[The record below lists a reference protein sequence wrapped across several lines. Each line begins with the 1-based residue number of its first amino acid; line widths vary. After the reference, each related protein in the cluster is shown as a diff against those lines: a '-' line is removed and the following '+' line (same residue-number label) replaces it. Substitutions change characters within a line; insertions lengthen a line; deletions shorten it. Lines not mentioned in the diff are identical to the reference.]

1 MLFRSNMKLY
11 ILVEDGKSGHKI
23 IDHWIPLLLPTLT
36 RAKSI
41 AEIQNNQYV
50 LYSGMGYPR
59 LLGTDRSSPEKN
71 ILGQTIDTINLY
83 QTIDYL
89 LIFLDGDDDGV
100 SLRHQ
105 IVQQKIESYHR
116 PLSCPYVIFV
126 QNKCLETWLLGN
138 RDLFPTTPLPNF
150 LPFLAHYNVSIDD
163 PEQMEKDPNFAFA
176 STSALYH
183 ERYLRAMMQN
193 LGYRY
198 SKFIVRRKPGDCI
211 RNIPHGIR
219 SRSAYQRRSLLPL
232 KNPESLSV
240 SSGRKFQV
248 HPDIKFCAKQGK
260 RANLK

>member
-1 MLFRSNMKLY
+1 MKLY

-100 SLRHQ
+100 NLRHQ

-198 SKFIVRRKPGDCI
+198 SKSRPCPIMYTESFINGLKKRIAETQHLQSLNNFFIFMDQLKENP
-211 RNIPHGIR
+211 PH
-219 SRSAYQRRSLLPL
+219 APT
-232 KNPESLSV
+232 P
-240 SSGRKFQV
+240 
-248 HPDIKFCAKQGK
+248 HPP
-260 RANLK
+260 